1 MDHAGLSRPASAAP
15 NDVPLDVRRARP
27 DELGA
32 CADLYVRVLRDTFT
46 WMAPE
51 RHKRDDFLRA
61 ARDEEIYVAA
71 GADGRIVGLAG
82 FYRPQNFL
90 HSLYVEGRSQGVG
103 KALLDYVSAVADGP
117 VSLKVQL
124 PNRRAQAFYAREGF
138 LVLEQGQDPGSDI
151 AWLRMVRKP
160 SG

>member
-1 MDHAGLSRPASAAP
+1 MSAAP
-15 NDVPLDVRRARP
+15 SALMQVRRARS

-32 CADLYVRVLRDTFT
+32 CADLYVRVLRETFT
-46 WMAPE
+46 WLPPG

-61 ARDEEIYVAA
+61 ARDEEIYVAVDA
-71 GADGRIVGLAG
+71 GAIVGIAG

-90 HSLYVEGRSQGVG
+90 HSLYVDARGRGVG
-103 KALLDYVSAVADGP
+103 KALLDHVSAVADGP

-138 LVLEQGQDPGSDI
+138 LTLEQGQDPGTDV
-151 AWLRMVRKP
+151 AWLRMVRA
-160 SG
+160 GTG